1 MEGISDIKIVGI
13 DEKRPPVIRKEPYID
28 LYFKLSHKAPADWC
42 GDFNSLMMKHPCKPK
57 IDKQKGLFIDA
68 WVRTPDDIATLLEI
82 LKKNVAQCSDDYI
95 RRIEAALNSQQG
107 EDDSLSQVTAEQG
120 RLNRII
126 AELDFG
132 DVSLESY
139 SNMTPV

>member
-1 MEGISDIKIVGI
+1 MEGISDIKIIGV

-42 GDFNSLMMKHPCKPK
+42 VDFNSLMVKHPCKPK

-68 WVRTPDDIATLLEI
+68 WVRKPDEIVTLLET

-107 EDDSLSQVTAEQG
+107 EDDTLSQVTAEQG

-132 DVSLESY
+132 DESPE
-139 SNMTPV
+139 SCSEMTSV